1 MDISENE
8 KVEFFL
14 RPRGIEPVTSGFL
27 LRAKSSSEQC
37 GVRTRDLA
45 QDGDERNHQT
55 KRLTKKKKGLLPVRG
70 LNNLKTDGRNRCI
83 PCHADVEEDLVGR
96 VATPATK
103 TTFYWV
109 YFPYFP

>member
-1 MDISENE
+1 M
-8 KVEFFL
+8 
-14 RPRGIEPVTSGFL
+14 
-27 LRAKSSSEQC
+27 
-37 GVRTRDLA
+37 
-45 QDGDERNHQT
+45 
-55 KRLTKKKKGLLPVRG
+55 PVRG

-96 VATPATK
+96 VAAPATK

>member
-1 MDISENE
+1 MQENQ
-8 KVEFFL
+8 K
-14 RPRGIEPVTSGFL
+14 
-27 LRAKSSSEQC
+27 K
-37 GVRTRDLA
+37 
-45 QDGDERNHQT
+45 
-55 KRLTKKKKGLLPVRG
+55 KKKKKGLLPVRG